1 MIARAKLL
9 DKEIKVKIAT
19 EKTKNL
25 QMTQGKLNGRHKIKM
40 IEQKN

>member
-19 EKTKNL
+19 EKTKN